1 VQRLDPVQDAS
12 GNLREMFNFR
22 PVNQINT
29 VSISEQF
36 SPFIG
41 ANATWKNGLT
51 TGMDFNRDRNLAFNI
66 GNKQLTESKSKDFS
80 FNLGWRKDKLNQTI
94 RIFGK
99 DINLK
104 NALNAQMRVSV
115 RNTKTRNRT
124 LDFIGPAPVT
134 NGNTTIS
141 IAPSVDYTVSK
152 RLNIRAFVDHTINR
166 PAVANSFPTSFT
178 NFGIQ
183 LRFSLTG

>member
-1 VQRLDPVQDAS
+1 
-12 GNLREMFNFR
+12 MFNFR

-29 VSISEQF
+29 VAITEQF

-41 ANATWKNGLT
+41 ANATWKNGMT
-51 TGMDFNRDRNLAFNI
+51 TGFDFNRDRNLSFNV
-66 GNKQLTESKSKDFS
+66 GNKQLTEAKSKDLS
-80 FNLGWRKDKLNQTI
+80 FNLGWRKDKLNKTL
-94 RIFGK
+94 RLFGR

-104 NALNAQMRVSV
+104 NALNAQMRISI

-124 LDFIGPAPVT
+124 LDFDGPAPVT

-141 IAPSVDYTVSK
+141 IAPSVDYTISK
-152 RLNIRAFVDHTINR
+152 RLNIRAFIDHTINR